1 MCNSQTD
8 SWNHFTFNNVAETDA
23 SSSRDTLVD
32 ETCNALVVHK
42 NENLC
47 LYGLSNET
55 WEVNLPIEEVLHE
68 LPEPALGIN
77 FTRDRMQEN
86 DCLSLVAVH
95 GDSWLLS
102 VAFYFGAHF
111 GFGKNESFSS
121 SSKDKMM
128 LCKTGPTC
136 SVIPFPEESQYLER
150 SDHESGPVKIS
161 IDNSKDNQLLHFV
174 FHHFPP

>member
-1 MCNSQTD
+1 MLSLIPILVIWYINIQGL
-8 SWNHFTFNNVAETDA
+8 NAEGI
-23 SSSRDTLVD
+23 
-32 ETCNALVVHK
+32 EE

-77 FTRDRMQEN
+77 FTKDRMQEN

-111 GFGKNESFSS
+111 GFGKNERVSDYRCSFTFT
-121 SSKDKMM
+121 
-128 LCKTGPTC
+128 LQT
-136 SVIPFPEESQYLER
+136 F
-150 SDHESGPVKIS
+150 
-161 IDNSKDNQLLHFV
+161 
-174 FHHFPP
+174 